1 MHTQSTTLSLD
12 QLSKILQDDGVLL
25 VPAVTGYLLMGATP
39 TAVERIFEIKQR
51 PAVKTIG
58 LAATPTIYKALCTSR
73 FRTAMEMIKYPLGVI
88 DYADTSHSLVQA
100 LPDLA
105 IKDGKLG
112 FFFRA
117 GTQIVALAEHC
128 YQEGMLLMITSA
140 NPSGEPIIQELAQ
153 VPSSMLAA
161 VDHVLADDAF
171 IAKNRRPFEPPQS
184 TIIDFTTQRILRV
197 GMYANQI
204 SHRAFQLGMLQEEDE
219 PCEQASLTKPP
230 RSVMFLLSYKTS
242 SFDKIYHY
250 ELADWF
256 VLDLEDSCPTGE
268 RENGRRNIEQF
279 MQSSRP
285 LDKPVFIRINC
296 HRDEEMFE
304 QDLSLAYSIKVNG
317 FLLPMLHG
325 PADIHFIANRLT
337 ELEQGNGLPLGH
349 FKLIPIIETAQALVQ
364 AGAIATASDRICALS
379 WGHADLAADTR
390 SVINDTNKEHVRT
403 QVIWAAKAAG
413 LIAIDS
419 PFTTISDYEGL
430 RREAQIG
437 KEQGFDA
444 KYVLHERHIDIVN
457 EVFGIERSQHQK
469 VSEIVEDYYENGEGM
484 YVHKSGTL
492 LAPPFVKNMEH
503 DLNRRLVK
511 TIPET
516 FHTMTAVSLPKQEK
530 TNFYVGR
537 VLAPKNHMTIDEAWV
552 SQWKS
557 LSYNCQRIE
566 NDDVFSHQLGFRQR
580 PIPYQAMIHYGIAQV
595 VDCFSSYS
603 KYHLGILKGRQIRP
617 AYCGDT
623 FAVEMCI
630 TGMLPSS
637 NGKYV
642 VVESVINITNQRDEL
657 VMQMG
662 RRSLFDAFEPP
673 ETTASIPTRFLEAPI
688 SEEQLA
694 IEQQILAVFPSE
706 NVLASDQLQGLTLVK
721 HDVSSILDLSQ
732 SSAYCHFFRN
742 VHPLHVNYIRF
753 DEVAM
758 SGGVVLPVVC
768 AIVKAE
774 LGSVYWE
781 ELVQT
786 AHLNPVR
793 NGDLV
798 GAMSYIVRREQV
810 AAHTLEL
817 TLRTYGIRNLDV
829 QNDLADLPIPAEL
842 FLQQELK
849 PSEMERLL
857 HLSCP
862 KLSRKLVIRVDWKVR
877 VGVSER

>member
-1 MHTQSTTLSLD
+1 MHTQPTTLSLD

-88 DYADTSHSLVQA
+88 DYAQTEHPLVQA
-100 LPDLA
+100 LPSLA
-105 IKDGKLG
+105 IKEGKLG

-128 YQEGMLLMITSA
+128 YPQGMLLMITSA
-140 NPSGEPIIQELAQ
+140 NPSGEPIIQKLAQ

-161 VDHVLADDAF
+161 VDHVLEDDAF
-171 IAKNRRPFEPPQS
+171 IATNRRSYEPPQS
-184 TIIDFTTQRILRV
+184 TIIDFTSQRILRV
-197 GMYANQI
+197 GMYANQV
-204 SHRAFQLGMLQEEDE
+204 SHRAFQLGMLQQEDK
-219 PCEQASLTKPP
+219 PLEQSVVDKPP
-230 RSVMFLLSYKTS
+230 RSVKFLLSYKNS

-256 VLDLEDSCPTGE
+256 VLDLEDSCPSGE
-268 RENGRRNIEQF
+268 RENGRRNIEAF
-279 MQSSRP
+279 MQNDRP

-296 HRDEEMFE
+296 HRDEDEFE
-304 QDLSLAYSIKVNG
+304 QDLSLAYSSKVNG

-325 PADIHFIANRLT
+325 PEDVHYIAERLT
-337 ELEQGNGLPLGH
+337 EVELRNGLPTGH

-364 AGAIATASDRICALS
+364 VSAIATASDRICALS

-390 SVINDTNKEHVRT
+390 SVINDANKEHVRT
-403 QVIWAAKAAG
+403 RVIWAAKAAG

-430 RREAQIG
+430 RREAQLG
-437 KEQGFDA
+437 RAQGFDA

-457 EVFGIERSQHQK
+457 EVFGIGREQHQK
-469 VSEIVEDYYENGEGM
+469 VSGIVEEYYRNGEGM
-484 YVHKSGTL
+484 YVHHSGTL
-492 LAPPFVKNMEH
+492 LAPPFVKSMEH

-511 TIPET
+511 KLPET
-516 FHTMTAVSLPKQEK
+516 FHAITAVSLPKQGK
-530 TNFYVGR
+530 ANFYVGR
-537 VLAPKNHMTIDEAWV
+537 VLAPNNHMTIDEAWV

-566 NDDVFSHQLGFRQR
+566 NDDVFSRQLGFRQR

-603 KYHLGILKGRQIRP
+603 KYHLGILNGRQIRP

-630 TGMLPSS
+630 TLMLPSS

-642 VVESVINITNQRDEL
+642 VVESIINISNQKQEL

-662 RRSLFDAFEPP
+662 RRSLFDAFELP
-673 ETTASIPTRFLEAPI
+673 ETSAPIPARFLEVPI

-694 IEQQILAVFPSE
+694 IEQQILAVPPLE
-706 NVLASDQLQGLTLVK
+706 NVLAGDQLQDPMLIK
-721 HDVSSILDLSQ
+721 HDVSSTLDLSQ

-781 ELVQT
+781 ELIQT
-786 AHLNPVR
+786 AHLNPVK

-798 GAMSYIVRREQV
+798 GAMTYIVQQEQI

-817 TLRTYGIRNLDV
+817 TLSTYGIRNLDV
-829 QNDLADLPIPAEL
+829 QNDLVDLPIPKEL
-842 FLQQELK
+842 FLQQKLK
-849 PSEMERLL
+849 PSAMERLL
-857 HLSCP
+857 DLSCP

-877 VGVSER
+877 VGVS